1 MKKIK
6 VTTRFDVTATGIT
19 GHFKL
24 NKIPFLDQVGNK
36 ITDQVS
42 WDRSR
47 NQQRNYE
54 TLLQLLSLRTQIF
67 DVSLPV
73 ENNSQWSFDFT
84 IESAGVF
91 GEDENFSVL
100 CNDADGIPMLRQLD
114 NDSDVDA
121 VLITQGARQNIWF
134 EQIPINNTLENTDG

>member
-6 VTTRFDVTATGIT
+6 VTTRFDITATGIT

-24 NKIPFLDQVGNK
+24 NKIPFLDQAGNK
-36 ITDQVS
+36 ITDQIS

-67 DVSLPV
+67 EVTLPV
-73 ENNSQWSFDFT
+73 EDTAQWSFEFN
-84 IESAGVF
+84 IESDGVF
-91 GEDENFSVL
+91 GEDDNFSVL

-114 NDSDVDA
+114 NDADIDP
-121 VLITQGARQNIWF
+121 VLVTSGARQNIWF
-134 EQIPINNTLENTDG
+134 KQIPINTTLENTDG